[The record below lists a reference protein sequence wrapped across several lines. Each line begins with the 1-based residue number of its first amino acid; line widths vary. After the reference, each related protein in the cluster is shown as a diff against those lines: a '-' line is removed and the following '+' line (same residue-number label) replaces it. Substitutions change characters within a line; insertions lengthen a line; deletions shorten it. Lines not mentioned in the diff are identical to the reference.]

1 MSVGKESAAS
11 GATLSSS
18 VHPLV
23 HTFAVT
29 QLSQKHNDFDALMAE
44 LENDPTNAQELAAAS
59 TWVADTYYAREGETL
74 RTARLR
80 KGLSQVQLSA
90 LLQTSQSQVAKIE
103 SGKVDLQQ
111 STLLKL
117 STALDLD
124 ANTLFRLIEAQ
135 SATGQKDS
143 Q

>member
-11 GATLSSS
+11 SATLSNN

-23 HTFAVT
+23 HTFSVT

-44 LENDPTNAQELAAAS
+44 LENDPANAHELATAS
-59 TWVADTYYAREGETL
+59 AWVADTYYAHEGETL
-74 RTARLR
+74 RTARLH
-80 KGLSQVQLSA
+80 KGLSQVQLSVI
-90 LLQTSQSQVAKIE
+90 LQTSQAQVAKIE
-103 SGKVDLQQ
+103 SGKVDLQH

-117 STALDLD
+117 GAALDLD

-135 SATGQKDS
+135 SATGQKDP

>member
-1 MSVGKESAAS
+1 MSVGKESAAA
-11 GATLSSS
+11 GATLSNN

-29 QLSQKHNDFDALMAE
+29 QLSTKHNDFDALMAE
-44 LENDPTNAQELAAAS
+44 LENDPSNAQDLAAAS
-59 TWVADTYYAREGETL
+59 AWVADTYYSHEGETL

-90 LLQTSQSQVAKIE
+90 ILQTSQSQVAKIE
-103 SGKVDLQQ
+103 SGKVDLQH

-117 STALDLD
+117 SAALGVD
-124 ANTLFRLIEAQ
+124 ANTLFRLIETQ
-135 SATGQKDS
+135 STTTQKDL